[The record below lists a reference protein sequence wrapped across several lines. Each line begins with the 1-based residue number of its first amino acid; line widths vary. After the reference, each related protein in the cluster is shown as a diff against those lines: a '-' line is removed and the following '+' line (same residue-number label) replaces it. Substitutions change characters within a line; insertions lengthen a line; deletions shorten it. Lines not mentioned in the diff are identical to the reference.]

1 MFSSATTAII
11 VFTFMGIVTFG
22 LALLI
27 PAVFE
32 KLPNVILLKRKLI
45 LLVEEERKIAARL
58 EQLKSDR
65 QAVEDNITKIES
77 EQRVLQDRLKMF
89 PPNKELPVVELGQ
102 PLQNNKL
109 FEAFIHNNSV
119 RRSRRTESIPAVN
132 PFWEEPRYVVVW
144 AQDLSE
150 ARNEINTTYPASK
163 DWHVEFRGEV
173 TF

>member
-11 VFTFMGIVTFG
+11 VFTFMGVVTFG

-27 PAVFE
+27 PAIFE

-45 LLVEEERKIAARL
+45 LLVEEERKIATRL
-58 EQLKSDR
+58 ELLRMER
-65 QAVEDNITKIES
+65 QSVEDNISKIEG
-77 EQRVLQDRLKMF
+77 EQRVLQERLKIF
-89 PPNKELPVVELGQ
+89 PPGKELPVVELGQ

-109 FEAFIHNNSV
+109 YEAFIHNNSV
-119 RRSRRTESIPAVN
+119 RRSRRTLTVPTVN

>member
-11 VFTFMGIVTFG
+11 VFTFMGVVTFG

-58 EQLKSDR
+58 EMLKSDR
-65 QAVEDNITKIES
+65 QAVEDTISRIEG
-77 EQRVLQDRLKMF
+77 EQRILQERIKMF
-89 PPNKELPVVELGQ
+89 PPGKELPVVELGQ
-102 PLQNNKL
+102 PLQTNKL

-119 RRSRRTESIPAVN
+119 RRSRRTEAVPTVN
-132 PFWEEPRYVVVW
+132 PFWEEPRYVVIW
-144 AQDLSE
+144 ASDLSA